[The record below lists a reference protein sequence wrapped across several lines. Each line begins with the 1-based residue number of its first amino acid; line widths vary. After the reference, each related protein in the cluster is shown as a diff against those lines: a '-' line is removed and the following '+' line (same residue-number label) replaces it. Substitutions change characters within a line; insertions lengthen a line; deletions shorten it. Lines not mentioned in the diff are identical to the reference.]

1 MKKMIVAAVITAILA
16 GSLSG
21 CGTGQTKEPASQDT
35 AQSEAVQEQDASS
48 QEQQPAEQQAS
59 DQQAE
64 TDEAQQET
72 AQAQPGEEQSYSQP
86 YGRNNHREYLSEHC
100 H

>member
-21 CGTGQTKEPASQDT
+21 CGAGQTQKPAAQDT

-48 QEQQPAEQQAS
+48 QE
-59 DQQAE
+59 
-64 TDEAQQET
+64 
-72 AQAQPGEEQSYSQP
+72 
-86 YGRNNHREYLSEHC
+86 
-100 H
+100 